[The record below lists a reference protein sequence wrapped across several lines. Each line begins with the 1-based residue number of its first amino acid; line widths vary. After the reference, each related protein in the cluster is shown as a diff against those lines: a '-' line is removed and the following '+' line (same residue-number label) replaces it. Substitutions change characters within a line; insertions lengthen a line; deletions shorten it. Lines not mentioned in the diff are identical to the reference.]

1 MDTFDSTAHTFKQ
14 LGHPLRLKI
23 VVGLIRQPKCVRD
36 ICGCLDMPQAV
47 ISQQLAKLK
56 AGGIIEGKRFGVEM
70 HYSVIDPMV
79 KMVIEHMTDN
89 EATI

>member
-1 MDTFDSTAHTFKQ
+1 MDIFESTAHTFKQ

-36 ICGCLDMPQAV
+36 ICGCLDMPQVV

-70 HYSVIDPMV
+70 HYMVIDLMA
-79 KMVIEHMTDN
+79 KMVVEHLTGKEVN
-89 EATI
+89 K